1 MPETRTG
8 DIDSLHACDNHV
20 SDVMLHGM
28 DEHVVS
34 FRT

>member
-1 MPETRTG
+1 
-8 DIDSLHACDNHV
+8 LHACDNHV